1 MGHSGPPQFS
11 PLPWAGCP
19 QPHPRPRA
27 PPGMGIHNNPRSLSS
42 NTQSSHRQTEE
53 RLSLHSIWT
62 WSAWHWTTNYLVIK
76 LITSYAP
83 SVKPAPFLP
92 GAQTQTAIFDPTTQ
106 KGCSASFQGAKV
118 LHVCWVSQSSFQ
130 KRGYF
135 LVFSLNEY
143 WESSHPAEAAVSLP
157 PTCPDFITQVRYSLK
172 IKVKTKQKKKCIFF
186 QPKLAYYM
194 CQEQSLLQSHFNRKK
209 KKIKLN
215 LMRHPIGKKVIKPF
229 EDYVQCTLVQLKNN
243 QHLEM

>member
-1 MGHSGPPQFS
+1 MEHSGPSQSS

-62 WSAWHWTTNYLVIK
+62 WSAWHWTTNDLVIK

-172 IKVKTKQKKKCIFF
+172 IKVKTKQKNASFSNLNSPTTRARSRVCFSPI
-186 QPKLAYYM
+186 
-194 CQEQSLLQSHFNRKK
+194 STGKK

>member
-1 MGHSGPPQFS
+1 MGHSGPSQSS

-83 SVKPAPFLP
+83 SVKPAHSCLVHKLKQPSSILQLKK
-92 GAQTQTAIFDPTTQ
+92 GAQLLFKVPKFSTCVGSVRVHSKKGVTFWYSPWTSTEKAAIQ
-106 KGCSASFQGAKV
+106 LKQRSV
-118 LHVCWVSQSSFQ
+118 
-130 KRGYF
+130 
-135 LVFSLNEY
+135 
-143 WESSHPAEAAVSLP
+143 SHPHVL
-157 PTCPDFITQVRYSLK
+157 I
-172 IKVKTKQKKKCIFF
+172 
-186 QPKLAYYM
+186 
-194 CQEQSLLQSHFNRKK
+194 LLHKWG
-209 KKIKLN
+209 IL
-215 LMRHPIGKKVIKPF
+215 
-229 EDYVQCTLVQLKNN
+229 
-243 QHLEM
+243 